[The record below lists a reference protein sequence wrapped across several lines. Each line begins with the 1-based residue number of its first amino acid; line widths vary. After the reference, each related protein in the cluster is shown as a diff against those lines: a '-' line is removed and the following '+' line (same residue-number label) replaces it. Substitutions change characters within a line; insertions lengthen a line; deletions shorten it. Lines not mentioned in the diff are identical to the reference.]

1 MNCRSRFVLCVAAI
15 LVAVPVFAQD
25 HGDMDEQA
33 MMEVWMKAATPG
45 DVHAYLASFEGTW
58 TVTSKIFM
66 DPSQPPM
73 EATGTAKNTMIL
85 GGRFLQDEL
94 ESTMMG
100 MPMQGLG
107 ITGYN
112 NTTGQIEFTWMD
124 NMGTMMMMGA
134 GTIEGKTMTLFST
147 YMDPM
152 MQKETTSRLVTVLLG
167 PDEYTFTMYAAGGDE
182 DMVMMEA
189 HYTRKK

>member
-1 MNCRSRFVLCVAAI
+1 
-15 LVAVPVFAQD
+15 
-25 HGDMDEQA
+25 
-33 MMEVWMKAATPG
+33 
-45 DVHAYLASFEGTW
+45 
-58 TVTSKIFM
+58 
-66 DPSQPPM
+66 M